1 MADVPVTR
9 LVELVGPADA
19 NHHGTLFGGA
29 TLALLATAGAIAASR
44 HSRRQVMVVRSDR
57 ISFRVAV
64 PVGSL
69 VDLAARVV
77 STTRTIMQAE
87 VEMVVEDALTGS
99 RRRATSGTLGF
110 IGLDEDGRPAAVEPV
125 GEVAGLEDEPATAA
139 GIIVFPRHVDEHG
152 TLALAAA
159 EHLVQSAALA
169 AALRAHRRPLG
180 VEPEELEELQD
191 PPRPGELAE
200 ATARLLDGDSVVA
213 ELWAEDLQR
222 GQRRRIGGARLD
234 ITF

>member
-9 LVELVGPADA
+9 FVELVGPADA

-29 TLALLATAGAIAASR
+29 TLALLATAGAVAASR
-44 HSRRQVMVVRSDR
+44 YSRRQVMVVRSDR
-57 ISFRVAV
+57 VSFRTAV

-77 STTRTIMQAE
+77 A
-87 VEMVVEDALTGS
+87 ALTGS
-99 RRRATSGTLGF
+99 RRRATTGTLGF
-110 IGLDEDGRPAAVEPV
+110 IGLTDDGRPAEVEPLD
-125 GEVAGLEDEPATAA
+125 EVDDLEDEPATAA

-152 TLALAAA
+152 TLALGAA
-159 EHLVQSAALA
+159 EHLVRSASLA

-180 VEPEELEELQD
+180 VELDDLEELDD

-200 ATARLLDGDSVVA
+200 ATARLLDGDSIVA
-213 ELWAEDLQR
+213 ELWAEEMQR
-222 GQRRRIGGARLD
+222 GERRLLGGARLD